1 MYEKNP
7 NKSLNV
13 GIMGFGK
20 TGKAVATVLL
30 ESKQTRLEWV
40 ARLSRKLEHRS
51 VPEFLGIESDE
62 PGLIYST
69 HEMTCAELL
78 DAHPVDVIIDFS
90 AESGVEYYGEEA
102 ARRGITIVTAIS
114 GYSAGKLDYLR
125 ELSASTR
132 VICSPNITLG
142 INFLI
147 LASKVLK
154 QIAPF
159 ADIEI
164 IEEHFKS
171 KPEVSGTAKVIARNL
186 EIDEG
191 EIKTIRAG
199 GIIGVHEV
207 LFGFPY
213 QTVRLKHESIMREA
227 FGNGVLFV
235 INHLPLAATGLFT
248 MQDLLSP
255 YFNLNPVM
263 ETAEVSP
270 RKPWWKIW

>member
-1 MYEKNP
+1 
-7 NKSLNV
+7 
-13 GIMGFGK
+13 MGFGK

-69 HEMTCAELL
+69 HEIACAELL
-78 DAHPVDVIIDFS
+78 EAHPVDVIIDFS
-90 AESGVEYYGEEA
+90 AESGVDYYGGEA

-114 GYSAGKLDYLR
+114 EYSAGKMDYLR
-125 ELSASTR
+125 ELSATTR
-132 VICSPNITLG
+132 VICSPNITVG

-171 KPEVSGTAKVIARNL
+171 KPEVSGTSKVIARNL
-186 EIDEG
+186 EIDEK

-199 GIIGVHEV
+199 GIIGVHEI
-207 LFGFPY
+207 LFGFPH

-227 FGNGVLFV
+227 FGSGALFV
-235 INHLPLAATGLFT
+235 INHLPAATTGLFT
-248 MQDLLSP
+248 MQDLLGP
-255 YFNLNPVM
+255 YFNLNPAMV
-263 ETAEVSP
+263 EEPKSP
-270 RKPWWKIW
+270 EKPWWKIW